1 MWWNGVVKAAVERKE
16 AALREVLRVSDEF
29 TKEKCMEAYKE
40 KTRKV
45 KRDLKNICRDI
56 RRQSVD

>member
-1 MWWNGVVKAAVERKE
+1 MVKAAVERKE